1 MYNLDKVKKRI
12 GYLVKKWP
20 NIIPENNVDELLL
33 EVSVFKAAKG
43 IDDAK
48 DLKPIEFFH
57 HLGLHE
63 GGKKFFFL
71 SKLGKALLTMYNSSS
86 AAETD
91 FSVMNG
97 LTGYSRKSSTQQ
109 SKLAAR
115 MRIKSNVYQ
124 LKFDCEHC
132 QEDDVNDNEEDEKEE
147 DKKVKKNCHCFLWKP
162 SVSLV
167 DSMSG

>member
-1 MYNLDKVKKRI
+1 MACE
-12 GYLVKKWP
+12 
-20 NIIPENNVDELLL
+20 ENNVDELLL
-33 EVSVFKAAKG
+33 EVSVLKAAKG
-43 IDDAK
+43 IEDAK

-63 GGKKFFFL
+63 GGKFFFL
-71 SKLGKALLTMYNSSS
+71 SKPGKALLTMYNSSS

-97 LTGYSRKSSTQQ
+97 LTGDPTKSSTQQ
-109 SKLAAR
+109 R

-132 QEDDVNDNEEDEKEE
+132 QEDDVNDNEEDEKEK
-147 DKKVKKNCHCFLWKP
+147 DKRVPTF
-162 SVSLV
+162 
-167 DSMSG
+167 